1 MTRDYRRSGATRPSP
16 KRQQSR
22 SCVWWFLFGA
32 LLGAFGASLYWMPEP
47 EVGAE
52 SGGRAAPASRPVP
65 VQPDFQFPTLLR
77 DAEVE
82 IETDAPPPP
91 PPAPRPQ
98 PEPPPQP
105 QTPPPS
111 ASLERPAATG
121 GYVVQA
127 GSFKRNADAETL
139 RAELG
144 LLGLSSR
151 IERVTLD
158 SGAVYHRVR
167 LGPYA
172 NKADAERVRAQL
184 QRAGKDGLT
193 LPAR

>member
-1 MTRDYRRSGATRPSP
+1 MRLVVPVRGPARCLRRQPVLDARARGGRGDWRARGAGLASGA
-16 KRQQSR
+16 
-22 SCVWWFLFGA
+22 GA
-32 LLGAFGASLYWMPEP
+32 ARLSVPHAVARRR
-47 EVGAE
+47 
-52 SGGRAAPASRPVP
+52 GR
-65 VQPDFQFPTLLR
+65 DR
-77 DAEVE
+77 D
-82 IETDAPPPP
+82 
-91 PPAPRPQ
+91 R
-98 PEPPPQP
+98 
-105 QTPPPS
+105 
-111 ASLERPAATG
+111 RPAATG

-139 RAELG
+139 RAELA